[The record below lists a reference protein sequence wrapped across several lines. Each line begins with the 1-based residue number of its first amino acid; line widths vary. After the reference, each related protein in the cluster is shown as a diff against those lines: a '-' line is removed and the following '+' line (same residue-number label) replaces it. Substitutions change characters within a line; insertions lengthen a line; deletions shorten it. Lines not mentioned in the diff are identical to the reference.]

1 MGNISSLHSGES
13 FKIVE
18 KKLKG
23 SPSVDP
29 SKMTIGQTNQ
39 YLDEKQMKKAQIEIN
54 GVKDNFKDRYDH
66 NGKVELLVEGID
78 GVAVVQDTG
87 NGISLHELAAQGG
100 ALTHFALTLKK
111 YDENN
116 DYIITEDELF
126 TSWGEQLGESALTIG
141 GATAAGAA
149 TGSTIGAMGGTVV
162 VPGVGTAVGWLG
174 MGALGAAIGGIG
186 STVWEGVRA
195 IGYAA
200 SDEYH
205 TDQAR

>member
-1 MGNISSLHSGES
+1 MGNISKIQNGET

-18 KKLKG
+18 RKLKG
-23 SPSVDP
+23 TTSVDP
-29 SKMTIGQTNQ
+29 GKMTIGQTNQ
-39 YLDEKQMKKAQIEIN
+39 YLDAKHMKKAEQEISQ
-54 GVKDNFKDRYDH
+54 VKENFKDRYDH
-66 NGKVELLVEGID
+66 NGKVELLVEGMD
-78 GVAVVQDTG
+78 GIAVVQDTG
-87 NGISLHELAAQGG
+87 NGISLHELGEQGG

-116 DYIITEDELF
+116 DYIITEDELY
-126 TSWGEQLGESALTIG
+126 TSWGEQLGGSAMTIG

-174 MGALGAAIGGIG
+174 MGALGAAISGIG
-186 STVWEGVRA
+186 STLWEGART
-195 IGYAA
+195 IGYAV